1 MGKCVAYAVVLA
13 LILVGAYVLWG
24 EDEYDLIGRLDR
36 FVAQSDGEV
45 VQVAPTSAAAPT
57 VAVRAVADTGQES
70 AAVADPAAT
79 LAPSPTA
86 MPASTPTAT
95 PVPRPTATPTPVLP
109 TRTPVP
115 TPLPR
120 SSSQVAFVFNPSY
133 SAGTNDVAVQLMRE
147 DMLVLINQV
156 RSRAGVGPVTL
167 GSNRSPQSHAE
178 YMRDGCLVSHTG
190 SGGSNKR
197 QRWERNGGSASVR
210 IAENVNGYRTCTFT
224 VPRSRSL
231 GYYVTK
237 LMDSL
242 MNSSGHRAIIE
253 DGAYDEVHIGW
264 AISRNGA
271 WVTQL
276 FVDTR

>member
-1 MGKCVAYAVVLA
+1 MGKCVAYGVVLA
-13 LILVGAYVLWG
+13 LVLVGAYVLWG

-36 FVAQSDGEV
+36 FIAQSDGEV
-45 VQVAPTSAAAPT
+45 VQVAPTSASVLTDAVPT
-57 VAVRAVADTGQES
+57 VAATAQVSTVA
-70 AAVADPAAT
+70 ADPAST

-95 PVPRPTATPTPVLP
+95 PVPRPTATATPVLP
-109 TRTPVP
+109 TSTPRP

-120 SSSQVAFVFNPSY
+120 SSRQVPFFYYSSYPSGMNEV
-133 SAGTNDVAVQLMRE
+133 SLQLMRE
-147 DMLVLINQV
+147 DMLVLINGA
-156 RSRAGVGPVTL
+156 RKRAGVGPVTL
-167 GSNRSPQSHAE
+167 GSNRSPQAHAE

-197 QRWERNGGSASVR
+197 QRWERSGGSSSVR
-210 IAENVNGYRTCTFT
+210 IAENVNGYRTCTFN

-242 MNSSGHRAIIE
+242 MNSSGHRALE
-253 DGAYDEVHIGW
+253 G
-264 AISRNGA
+264 
-271 WVTQL
+271 QL
-276 FVDTR
+276 PLSTKASD

>member
-1 MGKCVAYAVVLA
+1 MGKCVAYGVVLA
-13 LILVGAYVLWG
+13 LIVVGAYVLWG

-36 FVAQSDGEV
+36 FIAQSDGEV
-45 VQVAPTSAAAPT
+45 VRVAPT

-70 AAVADPAAT
+70 AAVADPTAT
-79 LAPSPTA
+79 LA
-86 MPASTPTAT
+86 
-95 PVPRPTATPTPVLP
+95 PVLP

-120 SSSQVAFVFNPSY
+120 SSSQVAFVFNRSY

-156 RSRAGVGPVTL
+156 RGRAGVGPVTL
-167 GSNRSPQSHAE
+167 GSNRSPQAHAE
-178 YMRDGCLVSHTG
+178 YMRNGCRVSHTG

-197 QRWERNGGSASVR
+197 QRWERSGGSASVR

-264 AISRNGA
+264 AISPNGA